1 MQASRRE
8 LVTPHGPRT
17 CFGGSDLFGSRFVPL
32 GRPGF
37 IFRLNLQNKR
47 SRLHSQV
54 AESSEQAENLQDNS
68 GKVEHQSI
76 HRGHPLPLSRIGNGC
91 KEGVSSSPPGGF
103 VLLSITTPSH
113 VFMAH
118 IQRRSSSIL
127 LKSHAFTV
135 RIPRFLPL
143 FLARI
148 ARALPTN
155 PTRSQRAC
163 ATGLRTVCAVRP
175 PSLRKSCKR
184 SRIVRAS
191 RSPCSFSHIGS
202 QRPCRSPFSL

>member
-91 KEGVSSSPPGGF
+91 KEG
-103 VLLSITTPSH
+103 
-113 VFMAH
+113 A
-118 IQRRSSSIL
+118 IL
-127 LKSHAFTV
+127 LAW
-135 RIPRFLPL
+135 R
-143 FLARI
+143 
-148 ARALPTN
+148 
-155 PTRSQRAC
+155 
-163 ATGLRTVCAVRP
+163 
-175 PSLRKSCKR
+175 
-184 SRIVRAS
+184 VRAS
-191 RSPCSFSHIGS
+191 YYSELVLRADGVHLAQIFLDLLRISRISHVGSMPFAPVSNVVSTRLAAVSDMVRTFSAL
-202 QRPCRSPFSL
+202 RCACFT

>member
-91 KEGVSSSPPGGF
+91 KEGAILSAQQGRVP
-103 VLLSITTPSH
+103 SITTSSYAQ
-113 VFMAH
+113 MAH
-118 IQRRSSSIL
+118 
-127 LKSHAFTV
+127 V
-135 RIPRFLPL
+135 
-143 FLARI
+143 
-148 ARALPTN
+148 
-155 PTRSQRAC
+155 
-163 ATGLRTVCAVRP
+163 
-175 PSLRKSCKR
+175 
-184 SRIVRAS
+184 
-191 RSPCSFSHIGS
+191 
-202 QRPCRSPFSL
+202 

>member
-1 MQASRRE
+1 MRASRRE

-91 KEGVSSSPPGGF
+91 KEGAILSAQQGRAS
-103 VLLSITTPSH
+103 SITILLRSLAREHRVERGVVPRRLCASYLLVLRPRITRRWRASSADLPRSDANLACFPCRFH
-113 VFMAH
+113 APCLR
-118 IQRRSSSIL
+118 IQHGFCVPRCRISRSSD
-127 LKSHAFTV
+127 
-135 RIPRFLPL
+135 
-143 FLARI
+143 
-148 ARALPTN
+148 
-155 PTRSQRAC
+155 
-163 ATGLRTVCAVRP
+163 AVR
-175 PSLRKSCKR
+175 SKLLEMRC
-184 SRIVRAS
+184 
-191 RSPCSFSHIGS
+191 FT
-202 QRPCRSPFSL
+202 

>member
-68 GKVEHQSI
+68 GKAEYNTI
-76 HRGHPLPLSRIGNGC
+76 HGGHPLPYI
-91 KEGVSSSPPGGF
+91 
-103 VLLSITTPSH
+103 
-113 VFMAH
+113 
-118 IQRRSSSIL
+118 
-127 LKSHAFTV
+127 
-135 RIPRFLPL
+135 
-143 FLARI
+143 
-148 ARALPTN
+148 
-155 PTRSQRAC
+155 
-163 ATGLRTVCAVRP
+163 
-175 PSLRKSCKR
+175 
-184 SRIVRAS
+184 
-191 RSPCSFSHIGS
+191 
-202 QRPCRSPFSL
+202 